1 MKTSLM
7 VSESDEHNVE
17 MWFEQLIGHYPHAE
31 QLQLKQALNIYQSC
45 FPYMPQ
51 TDAIFTIVEML
62 VRLRLDT
69 EGLIAAILHLLV
81 ENNKISL
88 EAVKATFGNETAQ
101 LLESA
106 MRMVLLK
113 DLYNLKFQENISP
126 AEKNTHLESL
136 RVMILAMISDVRV
149 VLIKL
154 VERLYEMQQLDSQ
167 PKHLQRR
174 IARETLELY
183 APLANRL
190 GIWQIK
196 WQLEDLALRY
206 SDPETYRRISRHLD
220 RRRTEREHLIEQMI
234 NALREAL
241 HNNGIDAEING
252 RPKHIYSI
260 WQKMK
265 KKDKKFSELYDV
277 LAIRILVNTVEEC
290 YSALGI
296 VHGCYPPMDNQFDDY
311 IAKPKQNYYRS
322 IHTAVIG
329 PSDNPFEVQ
338 IRTKEMHYESE
349 IGIASHWRYKEG
361 KFDKTDEEINK
372 KIFSLRRWQNE
383 TNEINSTDLITQFK
397 EEVYGERIYVLTPK
411 GKVVDLPAGSTPLDF
426 AYHVHTSI
434 GHRCR
439 AVSVNGKIVQLN
451 HILNSGDQVSI
462 HVANQ
467 ERPSRHWLNDTLGFL
482 KTDRAKSK
490 INQWF
495 RLQDRSKNIA
505 EGRSLLNRE
514 LFRLNVTEF
523 NLEELVSK
531 YRYNDL
537 DSLLEA
543 IGLGI
548 LDMCSIAE
556 ALQDRVFPPN
566 SPSIQ
571 SKKKHTPPIL
581 IQGHFNHMQTY
592 LAECCNPVPEESVVG
607 YVTDRGIQVH
617 RRDCP
622 LVQNSSFDEDGWVNV
637 EWGSPIGLM
646 YPVEIHIKADDRFG
660 LLRDVSTILTEAK
673 INITAVNTLTDENL
687 TANMNL
693 RIEVRDAK
701 QLSKALEKIDSLPN
715 VLEVNRMKP
724 SLANFTLNNLNKN

>member
-1 MKTSLM
+1 MNKHSPLAFEKNLD
-7 VSESDEHNVE
+7 V
-17 MWFEQLIGHYPHAE
+17 WFEQLASHYTFDE
-31 QLQLKQALNIYQSC
+31 QRQLLQAFDLYQYFYPDLSKTSPIFNI
-45 FPYMPQ
+45 
-51 TDAIFTIVEML
+51 IEML
-62 VRLRLDT
+62 FHLRLDA
-69 EGLIAAILHLLV
+69 EGLSAAILHLLI
-81 ENNKISL
+81 EKHQLSFEELKPKFNQNII
-88 EAVKATFGNETAQ
+88 N
-101 LLESA
+101 LLESTL
-106 MRMVLLK
+106 RMEFLK
-113 DLYNLKFQENISP
+113 DLYTLKFQDNISP
-126 AEKNTHLESL
+126 DEQLARVENI

-154 VERLYEMQQLDSQ
+154 VERLYEMQHLDAQ

-196 WQLEDLALRY
+196 WQLEDLSLRY
-206 SDPETYRRISRHLD
+206 SEPDIYRRIARNLD

-234 NALREAL
+234 NTLREAL
-241 HNNGIDAEING
+241 HNNGIDAEITG

-265 KKDKKFSELYDV
+265 KKNKKFAELYDV
-277 LAIRILVNTVEEC
+277 LAIRILVNTVGEC
-290 YSALGI
+290 YSALGV
-296 VHGCYPPMDNQFDDY
+296 VHGCFPPMGNEFDDY
-311 IAKPKQNYYRS
+311 IARPKQNYYRS
-322 IHTAVIG
+322 LHTAVIG
-329 PSDNPFEVQ
+329 TDDNPFEVQ
-338 IRTKEMHYESE
+338 IRTHEMHFESE

-361 KFDKTDEEINK
+361 KFDASNEEINK
-372 KIFSLRRWQNE
+372 KIFSFQHGQAE
-383 TNEINSTDLITQFK
+383 TNTTELITQFK
-397 EEVYGERIYVLTPK
+397 EEMYGERIYVLTPK

-426 AYHVHTSI
+426 AYHIHTSI

-439 AVSVNGKIVQLN
+439 AASVNGKIVQLN
-451 HILNSGDQVSI
+451 HMLNSGDQVSI
-462 HVANQ
+462 HVADQ

-514 LFRLNVTEF
+514 LFRLNVTEL

-543 IGLGI
+543 IGLGV
-548 LDMCSIAE
+548 LDMCSIAD

-566 SPSIQ
+566 SPSIK
-571 SKKKHTPPIL
+571 SKKKHAPPIL
-581 IQGHFNHMQTY
+581 IQGHFNNMQTY
-592 LAECCNPVPEESVVG
+592 LAECCNPVPEDHVVG
-607 YVTDRGIQVH
+607 YVTDKGIQVH

-622 LVQNSSFDEDGWVNV
+622 KVQDSSFDEDGWVNV
-637 EWGSPIGLM
+637 EWGSPVGLM
-646 YPVEIHIKADDRFG
+646 YPVEIHLKADDRFG
-660 LLRDVSTILTEAK
+660 LLRDISDILTESK
-673 INITAVNTLTDENL
+673 INITAVNTLTDDNL
-687 TANMNL
+687 IANMNL

-701 QLSKALEKIDSLPN
+701 QLSKALEKIDSLTN

-724 SLANFTLNNLNKN
+724 KIDNITLNNL

>member
-1 MKTSLM
+1 MKTNLM
-7 VSESDEHNVE
+7 VLEPSEHNLDI
-17 MWFEQLIGHYPHAE
+17 WFQKLIRDYPPTEQQ
-31 QLQLKQALNIYQSC
+31 QLQQALEIYHSC
-45 FPYMPQ
+45 FPLMRQ
-51 TDAIFTIVEML
+51 TDAMFSIIEML

-69 EGLIAAILHLLV
+69 QGLIAAILHLLV
-81 ENNKISL
+81 EKNKISV
-88 EAVKATFGNETAQ
+88 EAVKSTFGEETTQ
-101 LLESA
+101 LLEGA

-126 AEKNTHLESL
+126 SEQSARLESI

-154 VERLYEMQQLDSQ
+154 VERLYEMQHLDTQ

-196 WQLEDLALRY
+196 WQLEDLSLRF
-206 SDPETYRRISRHLD
+206 SEPDIYRRIARSLD
-220 RRRTEREHLIEQMI
+220 KRRTEREHLIEQMI
-234 NALREAL
+234 NVLREEL
-241 HNNGIDAEING
+241 HNAGIEAEIMG

-265 KKDKKFSELYDV
+265 KKNKKFNELYDV
-277 LAIRILVNTVEEC
+277 LAIRILVNSIDEC
-290 YSALGI
+290 YRTLGI
-296 VHGCYPPMDNQFDDY
+296 VHGCFPPKDGEFDDY
-311 IAKPKQNYYRS
+311 VAKPKQNYYRS
-322 IHTAVIG
+322 IHTAVMG
-329 PSDNPFEVQ
+329 PDNHPFEVQ
-338 IRTKEMHYESE
+338 IRTHEMHFESE
-349 IGIASHWRYKEG
+349 IGVASHWRYKEG
-361 KFDKTDEEINK
+361 KFDTNDEEMNK
-372 KIFSLRRWQNE
+372 KIFSLRKWQTE
-383 TNEINSTDLITQFK
+383 TNDSTDLINQFK

-411 GKVVDLPAGSTPLDF
+411 GKIIDLPAGSTPLDF

-439 AVSVNGKIVQLN
+439 AAAINGKIVQLN
-451 HILNSGDQVSI
+451 QQLNSGDQVFI
-462 HVANQ
+462 HVADQ

-495 RLQDRSKNIA
+495 RQQDRAKNIA

-514 LFRLNVTEF
+514 LFRLGVSEF
-523 NLEELVSK
+523 NLEELVEK

-543 IGLGI
+543 IGLGV
-548 LDMCSIAE
+548 LDMTSIAD

-566 SPSIQ
+566 SPSIRT
-571 SKKKHTPPIL
+571 KKKHAPPIL
-581 IQGHFNHMQTY
+581 IQGHFNNMQTY
-592 LAECCNPVPEESVVG
+592 LAQCCNPVPEDQVVG
-607 YVTDRGIQVH
+607 CVTDKGVQVH

-622 LVQNSSFDEDGWVNV
+622 KIQDASFDEDGWVSV
-637 EWGSPIGLM
+637 EWGAPVGLL
-646 YPVEIHIKADDRFG
+646 YPVEIHVKADDRFG
-660 LLRDVSTILTEAK
+660 LLRDISTILSESK
-673 INITAVNTLTDENL
+673 INITAVSTLTDEDL
-687 TANMNL
+687 IANMNL

-701 QLSKALEKIDSLPN
+701 QLSKALEKIDALPN
-715 VLEVNRMKP
+715 VLEVNRIKP
-724 SLANFTLNNLNKN
+724 VKFTLNNLPQI

>member
-7 VSESDEHNVE
+7 VSESNEHDVE
-17 MWFEQLIGHYPHAE
+17 IWFEQLIGHYALAE
-31 QLQLKQALNIYQSC
+31 QQQLKQALEIYRNC

-62 VRLRLDT
+62 IRLRLDT

-81 ENNKISL
+81 ENNKITL
-88 EAVKATFGNETAQ
+88 EAVKATFGNDTAQ

-113 DLYNLKFQENISP
+113 DLYNLKFQDNISP
-126 AEKNTHLESL
+126 NEQQARLESI
-136 RVMILAMISDVRV
+136 RIMILAMISDVRV

-154 VERLYEMQQLDSQ
+154 VERLYEMQQLDAQ

-196 WQLEDLALRY
+196 WQLEDLSLRY
-206 SDPETYRRISRHLD
+206 SEPDTYRRIARKLD
-220 RRRTEREHLIEQMI
+220 RRRTERENLIEQMI

-241 HNNGIDAEING
+241 HNNGIDAEITG

-265 KKDKKFSELYDV
+265 KKNKKFSELYDV
-277 LAIRILVNTVEEC
+277 LAIRILVNTIGEC
-290 YSALGI
+290 YSALGV
-296 VHGCYPPMDNQFDDY
+296 VHSCFPPMGNEFDDY

-322 IHTAVIG
+322 LHTAVIG
-329 PSDNPFEVQ
+329 TDDHPFEVQ
-338 IRTKEMHYESE
+338 IRTHEMHFESE
-349 IGIASHWRYKEG
+349 IGVASHWRYKEG
-361 KFDKTDEEINK
+361 KFDKNDEEINK

-383 TNEINSTDLITQFK
+383 SNETNSADLITQFK

-411 GKVVDLPAGSTPLDF
+411 GKVIDLPAGSTPLDF

-439 AVSVNGKIVQLN
+439 AASVNGKIVQLN
-451 HILNSGDQVSI
+451 YTLNSGDQVSI
-462 HVANQ
+462 HVADQ

-514 LFRLNVTEF
+514 LFRLNIMEF

-543 IGLGI
+543 IGLGV
-548 LDMCSIAE
+548 LDMCSIAD

-566 SPSIQ
+566 SPSIK
-571 SKKKHTPPIL
+571 SKKKHAPPIL
-581 IQGHFNHMQTY
+581 IQGHFNNMQTY
-592 LAECCNPVPEESVVG
+592 LAECCNPVPEDHVVG
-607 YVTDRGIQVH
+607 YVTDKGIQVH

-622 LVQNSSFDEDGWVNV
+622 KVQDSSFDEDGWVNV
-637 EWGSPIGLM
+637 EWGSPVGLM
-646 YPVEIHIKADDRFG
+646 YPIEIHVKADDRFG
-660 LLRDVSTILTEAK
+660 LLRDISDILTESK
-673 INITAVNTLTDENL
+673 INITAVNTLTDDDL
-687 TANMNL
+687 IASMNL

-701 QLSKALEKIDSLPN
+701 QLSKALEKIDSLTN

-724 SLANFTLNNLNKN
+724 LIENFTLNAL